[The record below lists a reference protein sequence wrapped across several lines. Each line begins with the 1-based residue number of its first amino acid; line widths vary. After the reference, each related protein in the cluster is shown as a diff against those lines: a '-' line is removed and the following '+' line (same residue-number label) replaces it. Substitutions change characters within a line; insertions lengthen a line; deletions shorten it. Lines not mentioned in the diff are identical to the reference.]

1 MADEKN
7 NKIMEALEYFKIME
21 ALKTKQMI
29 LQGPPGTSK
38 TYMAKKIVARKLAEV
53 ANTPYW
59 GEENCKSK
67 TVENETLTNEK
78 DWIKAFLA
86 GKLKGVKDVSKKWEM
101 VQFHPSY
108 GYEDFVRGITVKTS
122 EGGQISYETVNKV
135 FGDMCNRAKGEGLY
149 FLIIDEINRA
159 DVATVFGELL
169 YGLEYRNEEITI
181 PYEVGSEK
189 KLIIPDNLYV
199 IGTMNTADKSV
210 GNIDYAIRRRFV
222 FFDCPASEKILQDYY
237 KNKDNSESI
246 PLFKAVQKFLKDS
259 LHPDYRL
266 ADFQIGHTYFM
277 AKNTDEQ
284 KNKFQYQILPILR
297 EYYIDGILRRSGIGN
312 ENNALYQ
319 YLSGQKSLDE
329 ETAKAIEED
338 LRSELKQG

>member
-1 MADEKN
+1 MEEKN
-7 NKIMEALEYFKIME
+7 YIDIMKALD
-21 ALKTKQMI
+21 TKQMI

-38 TYMAKKIVARKLAEV
+38 TYMAKKIVAQALGWE
-53 ANTPYW
+53 
-59 GEENCKSK
+59 KSSGD
-67 TVENETLTNEK
+67 TNEK
-78 DWIKAFLA
+78 DSIRRYLESNENQKR
-86 GKLKGVKDVSKKWEM
+86 WEM

>member
-7 NKIMEALEYFKIME
+7 NEIMEALEYFKIME

-38 TYMAKKIVARKLAEV
+38 TYMAKKIVARKLAEEV
-53 ANTPYW
+53 KTPYW
-59 GEENCKSK
+59 GETGCISK
-67 TVENETLTNEK
+67 TKEGKLLTEEK
-78 DWIKAFLA
+78 DWIKAFLG
-86 GKLKGVKDVSKKWEM
+86 GKLEKFEGVSNFWEM

-135 FGDMCNRAKGEGLY
+135 FGDMCNRAKGKGLY

-169 YGLEYRNEEITI
+169 YGLEYRNEGITI

-237 KNKDNSESI
+237 KDKGNSESI
-246 PLFKAVQKFLKDS
+246 ALFKAVQKFVEDS

-277 AKNTDEQ
+277 AKNADEQ

-297 EYYIDGILRRSGIGN
+297 EYYIDGILRSSKIEN
-312 ENNALYQ
+312 ESLLA
-319 YLSGQKSLDE
+319 YLSGRKSLDE
-329 ETAKAIEED
+329 ALEKIYTYFCN
-338 LRSELKQG
+338 SEKK

>member
-1 MADEKN
+1 ME
-7 NKIMEALEYFKIME
+7 NKENKEDTKYFEIME

-38 TYMAKKIVARKLAEV
+38 TYMAKKIVAQALGWKASPDE
-53 ANTPYW
+53 
-59 GEENCKSK
+59 
-67 TVENETLTNEK
+67 TNEK
-78 DWIKAFLA
+78 DSICAYLEKEEIRENW
-86 GKLKGVKDVSKKWEM
+86 DM

-122 EGGQISYETVNKV
+122 GGQISYETINKV
-135 FGDMCNRAKGEGLY
+135 FGRMCKRARDDTKKRPY

-181 PYEVGSEK
+181 PYELNGEKDGK
-189 KLIIPDNLYV
+189 KLVIPDNLYV

-237 KNKDNSESI
+237 KNENNSESI
-246 PLFKAVQKFLKDS
+246 ALFKAVQKFLEDS

-277 AKNTDEQ
+277 VKNTDEQ

-319 YLSGQKSLDE
+319 YLSGKKPLDAK
-329 ETAKAIEED
+329 TAKAIEDD
-338 LRSELKQG
+338 LRSKLKQG